1 MDDGKYIW
9 CRNCGATHHVSGFD
23 RYPTYQVV
31 SGEVHE
37 TAADDWRDF
46 MSKHAG
52 HRLEPLT
59 ATGRDYFPGGPG
71 DPMTAAYIEAS
82 NGRETLLLCRSRRSI
97 EEAFRYE
104 IVKGRLVEKGFG
116 VEIQE
121 KAIRKEMK
129 LHFSWAPAAPLE
141 DERIDLFIALFR
153 DIISELYPENIR
165 AAEFSITDGNVSYSP
180 LDPPIVDA
188 LMARCERHFLPLEL
202 TAIGR
207 FVETQSNAC
216 GVMALITRRTVTIEQ
231 LAGETNPR

>member
-9 CRNCGATHHVSGFD
+9 CRNCGAIHHVSAFD

-37 TAADDWRDF
+37 TAGNDWQEF
-46 MSKHAG
+46 MRRHAG

-59 ATGRDYFPGGPG
+59 ATGRDYFPGAPA
-71 DPMTAAYIEAS
+71 DPMTAAYIETS

-116 VEIQE
+116 LEIQE

-129 LHFSWAPAAPLE
+129 LHFSWAPAAPLD
-141 DERIDLFIALFR
+141 DERIDLFVALFQ
-153 DIISELYPENIR
+153 DIISDLYPENSP
-165 AAEFSITDGNVSYSP
+165 AAEFSVADDNVSYSP
-180 LDPPIVDA
+180 LDPSIVDA
-188 LMARCERHFLPLEL
+188 LMARCERYFLPLEL
-202 TAIGR
+202 KAIRR
-207 FVETQSNAC
+207 FVETQSDAC
-216 GVMALITRRTVTIEQ
+216 GVMALIKRRAVIIEQ
-231 LAGETNPR
+231 LTD

>member
-82 NGRETLLLCRSRRSI
+82 NGNETLLLCRSRRSI
-97 EEAFRYE
+97 EEPVRYE
-104 IVKGRLVEKGFG
+104 IVKGQRVETRLSLEV
-116 VEIQE
+116 QE
-121 KAIRKEMK
+121 NEIRKEMK
-129 LHFSWAPAAPLE
+129 LHFSWAPAAPLD
-141 DERIDLFIALFR
+141 DEKIDLFLALVR
-153 DIISELYPENIR
+153 EVVRE
-165 AAEFSITDGNVSYSP
+165 
-180 LDPPIVDA
+180 LDPHSLSTTEYSYTDDNISYAQLSSSLVDT
-188 LMARCERHFLPLEL
+188 LMAKCSGHFLPTEL
-202 TAIGR
+202 VALRR
-207 FVETQSNAC
+207 FIDSHREGC
-216 GVMALITRRTVTIEQ
+216 DVMALIKRRSISIGGR
-231 LAGETNPR
+231 AD

>member
-1 MDDGKYIW
+1 MDNVRYIW
-9 CRNCGATHHVSGFD
+9 CRTCHFILA
-23 RYPTYQVV
+23 PTTLHRFCRLPFV

-216 GVMALITRRTVTIEQ
+216 GVMALIRRRTVTIEQ